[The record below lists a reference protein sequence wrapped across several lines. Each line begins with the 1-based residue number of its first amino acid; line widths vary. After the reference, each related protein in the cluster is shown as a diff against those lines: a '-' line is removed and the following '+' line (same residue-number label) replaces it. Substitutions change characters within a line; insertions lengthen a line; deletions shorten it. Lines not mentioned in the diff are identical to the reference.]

1 MRTVEASGGN
11 GRKGVYLPRL
21 ATLSSAKEFRTCVS
35 AKAWHLETLGHGPSI
50 TFVTKL
56 TLIRHQIHKVMDVLQ
71 RKHRQEQKDLQSRIT
86 QKKKSATKKT
96 RKGVNDECAELERQL
111 QERHIGE
118 IAALSSH
125 HPPKDDKSEI
135 LPVKDDDE
143 SVPPKMPMDVSEAM
157 SAISISPTPTPN
169 GHLKKTNRQK
179 ARLARRA
186 AEQEAAAEEA
196 EKEVADLPDL
206 RERERKAMQEAY
218 TSRGL
223 KEHEI
228 RSDGHCLYAAVADQL
243 EQSEVGLKPKI
254 QLDMVDDRVQ
264 LKTAINGYKIARQV
278 AATYISQNPEDFSP
292 FLEEPLDQYV
302 ATIRDTGEW
311 GGHLEILALAKAYGV
326 DINILQGNGKVEKI
340 ECGTDSEPR
349 TLWLAYYHHSFGLG
363 EHYNSL
369 RKAP

>member
-1 MRTVEASGGN
+1 ME
-11 GRKGVYLPRL
+11 
-21 ATLSSAKEFRTCVS
+21 
-35 AKAWHLETLGHGPSI
+35 
-50 TFVTKL
+50 
-56 TLIRHQIHKVMDVLQ
+56 DLQ

-86 QKKKSATKKT
+86 QKRKSATKKT

-111 QERHIGE
+111 RERQDTE
-118 IAALSSH
+118 IAEMTGDDKPEQVEKMVVPVHGDDEPVTLER
-125 HPPKDDKSEI
+125 PKDISE
-135 LPVKDDDE
+135 
-143 SVPPKMPMDVSEAM
+143 SMN
-157 SAISISPTPTPN
+157 AISVSSTPPTN
-169 GHLKKTNRQK
+169 GHAKKPNRQK

-196 EKEVADLPDL
+196 QNEAADLPDL
-206 RERERKAMQEAY
+206 REKERKAMQEAY

-243 EQSEVGLKPKI
+243 EASEVGLKPKI
-254 QLDMVDDRVQ
+254 QINITYDNAQ
-264 LKTAINGYKIARQV
+264 LKLVTAGYKITRQV
-278 AATYISQNPEDFSP
+278 AAAYILQNPEDFSP

-302 ATIRDTGEW
+302 TTITDTGEW

-326 DINILQGNGKVEKI
+326 DINVLQGDGKVERI
-340 ECGTDSEPR
+340 ECGTDTEPR

-369 RKAP
+369 RKATSYAVLE